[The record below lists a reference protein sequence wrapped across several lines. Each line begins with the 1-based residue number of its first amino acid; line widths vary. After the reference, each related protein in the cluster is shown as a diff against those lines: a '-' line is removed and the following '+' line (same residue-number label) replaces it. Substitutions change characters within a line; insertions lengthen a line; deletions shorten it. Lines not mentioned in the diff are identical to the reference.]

1 MHYFCINQASA
12 LFEFSKKRHIFAVII
27 SIKNTPNSTLMK
39 LPSSANILLLGSGGR
54 ECAFAWKIAQSEGL
68 GKLFIA
74 PGNGATS
81 KYGVNVDI
89 SPLDFSVVKHFV
101 LTNYINLVVVGPEE
115 PLVRGIK
122 DFFKEDPEIRHIPVI
137 GPAAEAAAMEGSK
150 DFSKQFMARHSIP
163 TARYLSVTADNL
175 DKGYE
180 FLSTLKAPYVL
191 KADGL
196 AAGKGVLILDSL
208 AQATEELRAMIDG
221 KFAAASRKVIIEE
234 FLSGIEVSV
243 FVATDGKSYK
253 ILPEAKDYKRIGEGD
268 TGLNTGGMGAVSPVP
283 FYDAEFANKV
293 EQRIIRP
300 TIDGIIK
307 DKLDYTG
314 FIFIGL
320 MNCGGD
326 PYVIEY
332 NVRMGDPE
340 TEVVVPR
347 IKSDIIDLFDGI
359 AHGTLHEKEVVIEP
373 RTAVTIMCVSGGYP
387 DSFQKGYP
395 ISGLADVNPESTV
408 FQAGTTTKASETLTA
423 GGRVLTVTSLGDSI
437 SEAAMRSYESISK
450 IHYTNIYFRKDIGQD
465 LIKIAEG
472 SN

>member
-1 MHYFCINQASA
+1 MNQVPF
-12 LFEFSKKRHIFAVII
+12 LFEFTKKKTYLCKPDFTKKRTHNARI
-27 SIKNTPNSTLMK
+27 MK
-39 LPSSANILLLGSGGR
+39 LPSSVNILLLGSGGR
-54 ECAFAWKIAQSEGL
+54 ECAFAWKIAQSERL

-89 SPLDFSVVKHFV
+89 SPLDFSLVKHFV

-122 DFFKEDPEIRHIPVI
+122 DFFKEDPDIRHIPVI
-137 GPAAEAAAMEGSK
+137 GPSAQAAAMEGSK
-150 DFSKQFMARHSIP
+150 DFSKQFMDRHNIP
-163 TARYLSVTADNL
+163 TAGYLSVTAENL
-175 DKGYE
+175 EQGQA
-180 FLSTLKAPYVL
+180 FLSTLQPPYVL

-208 AQATEELRAMIDG
+208 DEAKDELRAMIEG
-221 KFAAASRKVIIEE
+221 KFAAASRKVVIEE
-234 FLSGIEVSV
+234 FLPGIEVSV

-253 ILPEAKDYKRIGEGD
+253 ILPEAKDYKRIGDLD

-283 FYDAEFANKV
+283 FYDAEFADKV

-300 TIDGIIK
+300 TVQGIIA
-307 DKLDYTG
+307 DNLDYTG

-340 TEVVVPR
+340 TEVVIPR
-347 IKSDIIDLFDGI
+347 IQSDIIDLFDGI
-359 AHGTLHEKEVVIEP
+359 THGTLHEKEVVIDP
-373 RTAVTIMCVSGGYP
+373 QTAATVVCVSGGYP
-387 DSFQKGYP
+387 GSFEKGYP
-395 ISGLADVNPESTV
+395 ISGLAEAERESLV
-408 FQAGTTTKASETLTA
+408 FQAGTTSKGGQTLTS
-423 GGRVLTVTSLGDSI
+423 GGRVLAVTSFGDSI
-437 SEAAMRSYESISK
+437 MQAATRSYKSISK
-450 IHYTNIYFRKDIGQD
+450 INYTDIYFRSDIGAD
-465 LIKIAEG
+465 ITDM
-472 SN
+472 